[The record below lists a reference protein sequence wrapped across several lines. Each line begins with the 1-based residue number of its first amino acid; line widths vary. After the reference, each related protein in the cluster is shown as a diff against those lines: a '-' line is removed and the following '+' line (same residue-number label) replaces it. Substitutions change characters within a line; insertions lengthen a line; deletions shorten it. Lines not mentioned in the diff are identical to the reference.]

1 MTSNFS
7 ISNFHLPFHLNI
19 FRLPILRNKMENG
32 RFIKWK
38 IDHAFTLV
46 ELLIVISI
54 LGVLASIALVSFVS
68 AQQRGRDAA
77 RKSDLKQVF
86 SALELYYSDYEK
98 YPGASN
104 TGLILACPSTT
115 QADCVWEGTA
125 AFSDTKTTYMKSMP
139 KDPVSGQTY
148 FYRIVDSPDNQKYQ
162 LYAHL
167 ENARDINCLPPSCD
181 NPTLPTGFSTTACG
195 SSGECNFS
203 ITSSNTTPVE

>member
-1 MTSNFS
+1 MRRKRFET
-7 ISNFHLPFHLNI
+7 
-19 FRLPILRNKMENG
+19 KMKKG
-32 RFIKWK
+32 
-38 IDHAFTLV
+38 FTLI

-54 LGVLASIALVSFVS
+54 LGVLASIALVSFTS

-86 SALELYYSDYEK
+86 SALELYYSDHGK

-115 QADCVWEGTA
+115 PIACVWDGA
-125 AFSDTKTTYMKSMP
+125 AVFSDTKTTYMKSMP